1 MASKESYCY
10 RILKSHSL
18 IVDFNGEPHLKNVPS
33 IIEGETFKKWKERV
47 LGDEVTDVVI
57 YAPIVPAQ
65 HTKVSTLQNLSTAQ
79 HLENIFTAFGKAK
92 DKKKSAAVEKAVS
105 DLVTFP
111 RMTLEDLLE
120 EHGDS
125 LEPSVYAFFQRFIN
139 STEDDIDT
147 EAILRDLIGTY
158 NCVVRKYRELTPQ
171 DG

>member
-1 MASKESYCY
+1 LVFCLFPSFRRPRSVNSTLAYKGNYMASKESYCY

-18 IVDFNGEPHLKNVPS
+18 IVDFNGEPRLKNVPS

-92 DKKKSAAVEKAVS
+92 DKKN
-105 DLVTFP
+105 P
-111 RMTLEDLLE
+111 
-120 EHGDS
+120 
-125 LEPSVYAFFQRFIN
+125 QQ
-139 STEDDIDT
+139 
-147 EAILRDLIGTY
+147 LRNRYPTW
-158 NCVVRKYRELTPQ
+158 
-171 DG
+171 